1 MKQQAGLATEWERQL
16 TTAHA
21 NQTIGL
27 TNDRAANCA
36 PEVTFSPL
44 GARSSPQLTFPFGC
58 LINSYCA
65 TSAEAK
71 VSALINLFIFTKC
84 SGEN

>member
-44 GARSSPQLTFPFGC
+44 GALSSRQLTFLVRLLNQLLLYYITGSPSSRHVKG
-58 LINSYCA
+58 LD
-65 TSAEAK
+65 
-71 VSALINLFIFTKC
+71 
-84 SGEN
+84 